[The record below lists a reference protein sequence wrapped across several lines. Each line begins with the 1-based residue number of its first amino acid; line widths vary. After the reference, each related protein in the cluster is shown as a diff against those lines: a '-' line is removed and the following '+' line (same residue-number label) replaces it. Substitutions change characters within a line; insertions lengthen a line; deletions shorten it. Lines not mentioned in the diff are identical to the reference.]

1 MVVNPVVLKRTFDLH
16 KEEYEKAA
24 LRALNSG
31 WYILGKEMEGF
42 EKELA
47 EWAGV
52 RHCVALNSG
61 TDALIL
67 AVRALGIGAGD
78 EIIIPANAYIA
89 SVIGVTENGATP
101 VFVDADEHMEI
112 DADKIEEKI
121 TEKTKAILPVHLYGQ
136 SSRMDRI
143 SKIAKKHG
151 LRLVEDCA
159 QCLGSAYGGQL
170 AGSFG
175 DIGCLSFYPTKPLG
189 AFGDAGAILTND
201 DEIAER
207 VRLLRNYGSRVKY
220 HNEINGVNSR
230 MDEVQAAVLKVGLKY
245 LKEGNE
251 ERRRQAKKYR
261 NGIRN
266 DKVRIP
272 VEYDDVYHVY
282 HLFPVLVE
290 DREGFQSYLRDNGVN
305 SRMDEIQA
313 AILKVGLKYLDDGNE
328 ERRRQAQM
336 YRDGI
341 KNEKVSIPEE
351 YNGVYHIYHLF
362 PVLVEDRDAFQ
373 KYLKDNGVG
382 TQVHYPIPPYV
393 AECYS
398 EWGYKWEDFPNA
410 AYYARHEVS
419 LPIYCGLPD
428 EELQYVIDVINRY

>member
-1 MVVNPVVLKRTFDLH
+1 MVVNSVVLKRTFDLH
-16 KEEYEKAA
+16 KTEYEEAA

-31 WYILGKEMEGF
+31 WYILGKEMEQF

-47 EWAGV
+47 KWVGV
-52 RHCVALNSG
+52 KHCVSLNSG

-67 AVRALGIGAGD
+67 AVRALGIGPGD
-78 EIIIPANAYIA
+78 EVIVPANAYIA
-89 SVIGVTENGATP
+89 SIIGVTENGAIP

-121 TEKTKAILPVHLYGQ
+121 TDKTKAILPVHLYGQ
-136 SSRMDRI
+136 SSQMDKI
-143 SKIAKKHG
+143 AAIAKKHG
-151 LRLVEDCA
+151 LKLIEDCA
-159 QCLGSAYGGQL
+159 QCLGSKYGGQF
-170 AGSFG
+170 AGTFG

-189 AFGDAGAILTND
+189 AFGDAGAIITNND
-201 DEIAER
+201 QIAET
-207 VRLLRNYGSRVKY
+207 VRLLRNYGSKVKY

-230 MDEVQAAVLKVGLKY
+230 MDEVQAALLQVGLKY
-245 LKEGNE
+245 LDEGNE

-261 NGIRN
+261 DGITN
-266 DKVRIP
+266 EKVRIP
-272 VEYDDVYHVY
+272 DEYEEVYHVY

-290 DREGFQSYLRDNGVN
+290 DRE
-305 SRMDEIQA
+305 E
-313 AILKVGLKYLDDGNE
+313 
-328 ERRRQAQM
+328 
-336 YRDGI
+336 
-341 KNEKVSIPEE
+341 
-351 YNGVYHIYHLF
+351 
-362 PVLVEDRDAFQ
+362 FQ
-373 KYLKDNGVG
+373 KYLKENVVH